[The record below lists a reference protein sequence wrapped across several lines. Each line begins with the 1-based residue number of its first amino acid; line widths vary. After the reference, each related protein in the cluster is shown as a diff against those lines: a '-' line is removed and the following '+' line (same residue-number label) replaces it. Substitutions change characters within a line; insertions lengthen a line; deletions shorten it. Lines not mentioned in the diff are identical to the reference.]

1 MTTRR
6 RFIVALPAGI
16 FAGCFMD
23 IGPVA
28 DIAEQ
33 VTDTKRRIKPV
44 ISEGV
49 KLFIEQRFT
58 LSKERQ

>member
-6 RFIVALPAGI
+6 RFMLALPAGV

-28 DIAEQ
+28 DLAEQ
-33 VTDTKRRIKPV
+33 AINTKRGLRPV

-49 KLFIEQRFT
+49 KLFIE
-58 LSKERQ
+58 